1 MILDKV
7 LKQMNEIPFQGN
19 IVPHSWYDYIKD
31 SRGKPYLIAIVLLSD
46 IAFWYRPHIIRDETT
61 GRILRLQKKFA
72 ADKLQR
78 SYGSLAKQFGL
89 SKFQVRKALR
99 HLESMGIISLTL
111 RNIVLESG
119 LRLSNVLYIGI
130 HPDALM
136 EITRITKITK
146 YG

>member
-1 MILDKV
+1 MDDILK
-7 LKQMNEIPFQGN
+7 KMNEIPFQGN

-31 SRGKPYLIAIVLLSD
+31 SRGKPDLIAIVLLSD
-46 IAFWYRPHIIRDETT
+46 IVYWYRPHIIRDETS
-61 GRILRLQKKFA
+61 GRILGLQKKFA

-78 SYGSLAKQFGL
+78 SYGSFAKQFGL
-89 SKFQVRKALR
+89 SKFQVRRALR
-99 HLESMGIISLTL
+99 YLESTGVISLTL

-146 YG
+146 